1 MGKTGIIEQLKKL
14 FGYVKIE
21 QLSVSIQSQ
30 IMQFPTSLHSKVY
43 KRIFEIERP
52 QAKGENILDFQVS
65 VKKEQKESLK
75 PPIHE
80 GAISSDK
87 AKVIN
92 EKIFET
98 QIKLHFIE
106 TMKDAIPQIKYL
118 KIEKLKD
125 TVNREKVKRV
135 NLWKEKTAGIKSAK
149 LLHRA
154 QKTFDGTLLSKKLRI
169 KRRRNFFHYSK
180 EEQLKIWKRIVEHTK
195 KRPKELELLGL
206 FSNFPI
212 SRASEIKINFK
223 TGDIYFSID
232 EKNSKIKEVKGTIVV
247 IRNKE
252 DERVEI
258 INFNK

>member
-1 MGKTGIIEQLKKL
+1 MGKVGIIEQLKKL
-14 FGYVKIE
+14 LGYAKTE
-21 QLSVSIQSQ
+21 ELSVDILSEIR
-30 IMQFPTSLHSKVY
+30 QFPISLHSKTY
-43 KRIFEIERP
+43 KKGFEVKKL
-52 QAKGENILDFQVS
+52 QTKGEKILNF
-65 VKKEQKESLK
+65 KIFIKNEQKENLK
-75 PPIHE
+75 SSIHE
-80 GAISSDK
+80 GSISSQE

-92 EKIFET
+92 EKIFEK
-98 QIKLHFIE
+98 QIKISFIE
-106 TMKDAIPQIKYL
+106 SVKKSIPQIKYL

-135 NLWKEKTAGIKSAK
+135 NLWKEKRAETRFVK
-149 LLHRA
+149 LLNRA
-154 QKTFDGTLLSKKLRI
+154 QKTSDGTFLSKKLRI

-180 EEQLKIWKRIVEHTK
+180 KEQLKIWKKIIEYTR

-206 FSNFPI
+206 FSNFPLT
-212 SRASEIKINFK
+212 RASEIKINFK

-232 EKNSKIKEVKGTIVV
+232 EKNSKIKEVKGTVVV